1 MGTPL
6 TLVTH
11 DHCLDGATCGVLGLA
26 AGMLP
31 AFVYPDGAQAFLS
44 NLPLDRP
51 VVLADVSFPPEVY
64 PREAERLVALIDH
77 HQSALPLADR
87 PRVHIDQRHCA
98 STLLYEWLTATGR
111 LATDDARWRPLLDPV
126 DDYDL
131 WRPEHKAGQAL
142 SRLYMARGW
151 AWFRDKF
158 RDGWSPLTEGEL
170 QQLQQLESEEAAFVD
185 HYSGRAELFDAASH
199 RLAVVWLEEEGAV
212 NELSHRLLTQH
223 TLAGVIAIKPDGR
236 LSCRTSPALDAARL
250 MEAGFQGGGHPR
262 AAGGRLPAGT
272 QPAAGVAW
280 VKERAAKAL
289 APDAADVM
297 RAAPPPGGR
306 EGVPHPSR

>member
-31 AFVYPDGAQAFLS
+31 AFVYPDGAAAFLS
-44 NLPLDRP
+44 NLPPDRP
-51 VVLADVSFPPEVY
+51 VVLADVSFPPDVY
-64 PREAERLVALIDH
+64 PREASRLVALIDH

-98 STLLYEWLTATGR
+98 STLLYEWLTATKR
-111 LATDDARWRPLLDPV
+111 LAQDDARWRPLLDPV

-131 WRPEHKAGQAL
+131 WRPDHQAGQAL
-142 SRLYMARGW
+142 SRLFTARGW
-151 AWFRDKF
+151 DWYREKF
-158 RDGWSPLTEGEL
+158 RDGWSPLTEEER
-170 QQLQQLESEEAAFVD
+170 QNLQQLEAEEAAFID
-185 HYSGRAELFDAASH
+185 RYTSRAELFDAGPH
-199 RLAVVWLEEEGAV
+199 RLCVVWLEEEGAV

-272 QPAAGVAW
+272 KPHDGAAW
-280 VKERAAKAL
+280 VKARAIQTL
-289 APDAADVM
+289 G
-297 RAAPPPGGR
+297 PGA
-306 EGVPHPSR
+306 